1 MEHPQLWTSAWW
13 QDSLALQAYVE
24 ASIDSDDAKKLCA
37 DVAEKENKPWS
48 NLFETSSDDQLWWS
62 LTWISCDHT
71 NTRYITRSKALHA
84 HVLQTWNASYCGGGV
99 LWDSELTYK
108 NAITNALLIH
118 SSCELYKVRPQ
129 RGAKRRIY
137 DYNLAALIA
146 LTFSLR
152 SSHKVTDEEKY
163 LDNAIETWE
172 WFSSSGMINSDNLV
186 VDGLTEDCV
195 PTGAP
200 FTYNSGILLQSLTS
214 LYEITSNKDYL
225 SNATNIAIA
234 ALKRFQAT
242 DAPGILADDC
252 CVSFDNC
259 TCNHDGI
266 SFHGILARSLA
277 AFVRAGGDVDGSV
290 ASALTYNAKTA
301 WGNRD
306 VDTNQMGIAWEGP
319 VDKNIDPNDA
329 CVAQTAGLQLLTA
342 AGM

>member
-24 ASIDSDDAKKLCA
+24 ASVDPDDAKKLCA

-62 LTWISCDHT
+62 LTWISCDPT

-118 SSCELYKVRPQ
+118 SSCELY
-129 RGAKRRIY
+129 
-137 DYNLAALIA
+137 
-146 LTFSLR
+146 
-152 SSHKVTDEEKY
+152 KVTDEEKY

-290 ASALTYNAKTA
+290 ASALTYNAETA